1 MVEFFVGGD
10 LCVVLLLVGGVDYD
24 CGCWLDLS
32 QRFWFWGCHYFTIV
46 YFDGE
51 FRVEHRYYVLVK
63 THF

>member
-1 MVEFFVGGD
+1 
-10 LCVVLLLVGGVDYD
+10 
-24 CGCWLDLS
+24 LS